1 MTDSATPDF
10 AASFT
15 DLSCGPVNAEPG
27 TIKPHTATL
36 SRRHLLAAG
45 SALGAALVLPGAHAA
60 EGVPQRL
67 RQLGIIL
74 QDTPAPVANYVPWV
88 REDGFVY
95 LSGQLPFRN
104 GELMTP
110 GKVPV
115 DLSVDQ
121 GRVAARQCGINL
133 ISALNAACEG
143 DLNRVRRCL
152 RIEGFVASAPGFDQQ
167 SAVINGASD
176 LMVEV
181 FGDVGRH
188 SRTAVG
194 ASELPLNACV
204 EVAAVFL
211 IEQR

>member
-1 MTDSATPDF
+1 MTDSATPEF
-10 AASFT
+10 
-15 DLSCGPVNAEPG
+15 DLHSINHSSSHLETETG
-27 TIKPHTATL
+27 TIEPHAATL
-36 SRRHLLAAG
+36 SRRRLLAAG
-45 SALGAALVLPGAHAA
+45 SALGAALMLPTARAA

-67 RQLGIIL
+67 RQLGITL
-74 QDTPAPVANYVPWV
+74 QNTPAPVANYVPWV

-115 DLSVDQ
+115 DLTVDQ

-133 ISALNAACEG
+133 LNALNSACEG

-152 RIEGFVASAPGFDQQ
+152 RIEGYVASAPGFAQQ

-194 ASELPLNACV
+194 TSELPLNACV

-211 IEQR
+211 IDQP